1 MLHWPKSE
9 TVGITQ
15 VSLQEEW
22 VPLTVVNSGLEEE
35 RIPLIVVNSGPEQEE
50 SKMLG
55 VAQGLAAGSISPSQ
69 PKSVGVGMTQN
80 PPVQGSSLSVDVG
93 EVVGEKVLVLC
104 PGIFAGAVSASMS
117 QLGHIGVPQ
126 TLVVVTTSEDFCDS
140 QMQE

>member
-1 MLHWPKSE
+1 
-9 TVGITQ
+9 
-15 VSLQEEW
+15 
-22 VPLTVVNSGLEEE
+22 
-35 RIPLIVVNSGPEQEE
+35 
-50 SKMLG
+50 
-55 VAQGLAAGSISPSQ
+55 
-69 PKSVGVGMTQN
+69 MTQD

-104 PGIFAGAVSASMS
+104 PGIFAGAVASMS

>member
-22 VPLTVVNSGLEEE
+22 VPLT
-35 RIPLIVVNSGPEQEE
+35 VVNSGPEQEE

-69 PKSVGVGMTQN
+69 PKSVGLGMTQY
-80 PPVQGSSLSVDVG
+80 PPVQSSSLSVDVG